1 MDSDKA
7 FNSPS
12 DQIVDELLPSDFDWR
27 QLVCSYPIP
36 ALTVAA
42 IGGFIIGRKHGP
54 RLLAAVSA
62 YAEREVTKNLNSLLG
77 TEPAE

>member
-1 MDSDKA
+1 MDSEKE

-12 DQIVDELLPSDFDWR
+12 DEIVDELLPSGFNWR
-27 QLVCSYPIP
+27 RLVCAYPIP

-42 IGGFIIGRKHGP
+42 VGGFVIGRKHGP

-62 YAEREVTKNLNSLLG
+62 HAEHEVTKNLNSLLG